1 MKTALLFGSSGLIG
15 GQLLNNLIQNNDYN
29 KIKIFVRSEPE
40 IKDSKIEIIKTD
52 FNNLKNHVEDIK
64 GDDCFF
70 CIGTTKQNSPDKNE
84 YKRIERDMPVEIAKI
99 AKANSVNSFV
109 YVSSGFADP
118 KNSGAYL
125 RYKGEVEEELKKL
138 NFTKLGIVRPSFLL
152 GNRKEKRFGEKIGIF
167 LFKLLSP
174 LFLGPLKKMKPI
186 RSEKVAK
193 SMIKSGFCSQAATSA
208 SAKIRRPSASV
219 FPISILLPL
228 RAKKTSPG
236 R

>member
-15 GQLLNNLIQNNDYN
+15 GHLLKILIQNSDYN

-40 IKDSKIEIIKTD
+40 VNDAKVKIIKTD
-52 FNNLKNHVEDIK
+52 FNNLKNNIEDIK

-70 CIGTTKQNSPDKNE
+70 CIGTTKKNSPDKNE
-84 YKRIERDMPVEIAKI
+84 YKRIERDIPVEIAQI
-99 AKANSVNSFV
+99 AKSNLVNSFL

-138 NFTKLGIVRPSFLL
+138 NFSKLGIMRPSFLL
-152 GNRKEKRFGEKIGIF
+152 GNRKEKRVGEKIGIF
-167 LFKLLSP
+167 LFKLLTP

-186 RSEKVAK
+186 HSEKVAK
-193 SMIKSGFCSQAATSA
+193 AMIN
-208 SAKIRRPSASV
+208 
-219 FPISILLPL
+219 ISKGDFQQTIFESNEIVEV
-228 RAKKTSPG
+228 ANN
-236 R
+236 

>member
-15 GQLLNNLIQNNDYN
+15 GHLLNKLIQNNDYN
-29 KIKIFVRSEPE
+29 KIKIFVRTEPE
-40 IKDSKIEIIKTD
+40 IKDSKIEIIKAD
-52 FNNLKNHVEDIK
+52 FNNLKNHIEDIK

-70 CIGTTKQNSPDKNE
+70 CIGTTKQNSPDKNQ
-84 YKRIERDMPVEIAKI
+84 YKRIERDLPVEIAQI
-99 AKANSVNSFV
+99 AKANSINSFV

-138 NFTKLGIVRPSFLL
+138 NFTKLVIMRPSFLM

-186 RSEKVAK
+186 HSEKVAK
-193 SMIKSGFCSQAATSA
+193 SMIKVANEDIQQ
-208 SAKIRRPSASV
+208 SV
-219 FPISILLPL
+219 FESNEIANLNIN
-228 RAKKTSPG
+228 
-236 R
+236 

>member
-15 GQLLNNLIQNNDYN
+15 GHLLSILIQNNDYN

-40 IKDSKIEIIKTD
+40 IKNSKIEIIKVD
-52 FNNLKNHVEDIK
+52 FNNLKKNIKDIK

-70 CIGTTKQNSPDKNE
+70 CIGTTKKNSPDKNE
-84 YKRIERDMPVEIAKI
+84 YKRIERDMPVEIAEI
-99 AKANSVNSFV
+99 AKANLINSFI
-109 YVSSGFADP
+109 YVSSGFANP

-138 NFTKLGIVRPSFLL
+138 NFSKLGIMRPSFLM

-186 RSEKVAK
+186 DSKTVANVMIKVANEN
-193 SMIKSGFCSQAATSA
+193 IQQ
-208 SAKIRRPSASV
+208 
-219 FPISILLPL
+219 SIFESDEIINLNIN
-228 RAKKTSPG
+228 
-236 R
+236 